1 MYFQILKSL
10 LSHYLKILGE
20 QINLKEDNYNEFKN
34 FKKWDK
40 EKVFII
46 ENAIIAF
53 LNRNGG

>member
-1 MYFQILKSL
+1 
-10 LSHYLKILGE
+10 
-20 QINLKEDNYNEFKN
+20 LKEDNYNEFKN